1 LGPEFVIGAGVR
13 PLVLVFAFIAL
24 AACGASGAREPGASG
39 ATNGAG
45 AADGGDGGS
54 DGGAADAAPPKPA
67 AKPFAGSPSEATQ
80 LIGTAIDQN
89 SNDVKKCVAEYRAR
103 KKMPHERVE
112 ISVGIDQEGRLL
124 GAALKGRKLDP
135 TLSECVQRALASAP
149 FPRSHA
155 GVIQVTKSY
164 EEIEQ

>member
-1 LGPEFVIGAGVR
+1 MVACPALNRRIAITLGSFT
-13 PLVLVFAFIAL
+13 LLSL
-24 AACGASGAREPGASG
+24 ACGGGAPAPEPSIPGAAAGKSASGGPHD
-39 ATNGAG
+39 AG
-45 AADGGDGGS
+45 AA
-54 DGGAADAAPPKPA
+54 AKVDASPA

-80 LIGTAIDQN
+80 LIGDAIDRN
-89 SNDVKKCVAEYRAR
+89 APEMKKCVTEYRTR
-103 KKMPHERVE
+103 KKLPHERVE

-124 GAALKGRKLDP
+124 GATLKGGKQDAP
-135 TLSECVQRALASAP
+135 FSDCVQRVLTNAP

>member
-1 LGPEFVIGAGVR
+1 MRELKRSGG
-13 PLVLVFAFIAL
+13 IAL
-24 AACGASGAREPGASG
+24 AALGFALVACGAGNAHEAGAPGAASAKG
-39 ATNGAG
+39 AAIADSADAG
-45 AADGGDGGS
+45 AAVI
-54 DGGAADAAPPKPA
+54 AADAAPPG
-67 AKPFAGSPSEATQ
+67 KPFAGSPGEAMQ

-89 SNDVKKCVAEYRAR
+89 ASEVKKCVAEYRTR
-103 KKMPHERVE
+103 KKLPHQRVE

-124 GAALKGRKLDP
+124 GASLKGNKQD
-135 TLSECVQRALASAP
+135 TTFSDCAQRALASAP